1 MLCCDIMKDMIKN
14 IFWSV
19 FAAVLLAPFAVAA
32 SQHISG
38 PAGKLQVSLDSP
50 LKITGGLIGLIEAL
64 LKLMIQIGT
73 PIAAL
78 AIIYSGF
85 LFVAARGNETKIT
98 DAKRALTYSII
109 GTAILIGAL
118 VIQQVIANTIGQL
131 IT

>member
-1 MLCCDIMKDMIKN
+1 MKDMIKN

-19 FAAVLLAPFAVAA
+19 FAAVLLAPITAVA
-32 SQHISG
+32 SEHISG
-38 PAGKLQVSLDSP
+38 RAGKLQVGLESP

-131 IT
+131 IA